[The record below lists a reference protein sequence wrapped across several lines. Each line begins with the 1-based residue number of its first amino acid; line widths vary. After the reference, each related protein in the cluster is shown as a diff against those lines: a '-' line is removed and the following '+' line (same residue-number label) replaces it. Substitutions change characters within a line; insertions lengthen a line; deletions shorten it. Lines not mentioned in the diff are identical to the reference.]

1 MAPPTTNASS
11 SETRRRLVEAGTQL
25 FAEHGFRSVS
35 VRDLAKKAEVNS
47 ALINYHFG
55 SKEGLFEEVIRA
67 SAAQH
72 VAERMHQL
80 TKAKRTKRTLTL
92 EEILRIYLEP
102 LVEAQTWEAQKNSF
116 ARLHA
121 TLLNEPSEVVEEVAE
136 RAFNSVNIAFIDEI
150 AACLPH
156 LDREVVIWRFYAMI
170 GSLLFFGTRQGPPG
184 LESISGGRLKASDPS
199 QVYQQILP
207 YLLAGFAAP
216 RPD

>member
-1 MAPPTTNASS
+1 VALSTTNASS

-25 FAEHGFRSVS
+25 FAELGFRAVS
-35 VRDLAKKAEVNS
+35 VRDLAKKADVNS

-80 TKAKRTKRTLTL
+80 TKAKRSKRTLTL

-102 LVEAQTWEAQKNSF
+102 LVEAKTWEAQKNSF
-116 ARLHA
+116 SKLHA
-121 TLLNEPSEVVEEVAE
+121 TLLNEPSEVVEEIAD

-150 AACLPH
+150 AECLPH
-156 LDREVVIWRFYAMI
+156 LDRDVVIWRFYAMI

-184 LESISGGRLKASDPS
+184 LESVSGGRLKGSDPR

-216 RPD
+216 MPV